1 MLKLNAIQIMNN
13 RGYSKYKLF
22 NSLNNIRAKKGEPL
36 MNYTNFQHMINQE
49 NKSVL
54 YQDLDELC
62 EALNCEIGKLLTRE
76 EGE

>member
-1 MLKLNAIQIMNN
+1 MLKLNAIAIMNE

-22 NSLNNIRAKKGEPL
+22 NLLNNIRAKKGEPL
-36 MNYTNFQHMINQE
+36 MNYTNFQNMINQE

-62 EALNCEIGKLLTRE
+62 EALNCGISELLTRE
-76 EGE
+76 E